1 MLPVELPGIFP
12 VITIRGWQNT
22 QKRLSHVSDAALET
36 TTAVMCADFVAPGGN
51 HWEILWDDLQK
62 ILEKEFT
69 NSGWSMIFHIYV
81 CSRATIWENMLMMDM
96 LPIAF
101 MMDDNGLCRSCIVDN
116 GLIMG

>member
-1 MLPVELPGIFP
+1 LLPNELPGIFP

-51 HWEILWDDLQK
+51 WEILWDDLQK

-69 NSGWSMIFHIYV
+69 NSGSGCSMIFHIYV
-81 CSRATIWENMLMMDM
+81 CSRVTIWENM
-96 LPIAF
+96 IEYA
-101 MMDDNGLCRSCIVDN
+101 DDGYATYSLYD
-116 GLIMG
+116 G